1 MLSVQTNMGANT
13 ALKTINTNSVNM
25 NKSLER
31 LSSGFRINN
40 AADDAAGFA
49 VSSKLDAQSQR
60 LKAASLNA
68 SQAQAMVK
76 MADAGVN
83 EIQNMT
89 SRIQTLAIQASS
101 ANNAGELGK
110 LDAERVK
117 LESAINKIASSTNFN
132 GVNLLNGVDS
142 SKSNAAVASTAA
154 VGSNIANTGFTA
166 TTSSTSGIY
175 ENASFAITTTAGV
188 AATSGTL
195 TSGLAAATANLTSV
209 ALNAGSATDASAN
222 GPIFLDNVAG
232 VVKAYAGADNT
243 AAFLGSV
250 DLTGAAGTY
259 TLNAANGV
267 KLDFV
272 TSAAVTVTS
281 SNASSLAGASAATSG
296 TVTSV
301 KSTADLKDSSGT
313 VIAAAGTELLAAT
326 QNRGTVAANL
336 TLTLKSLAGGTP
348 ATITVADAAAG
359 GAQKA
364 GVSNVTSSGAT
375 AGTSVLYTAAL
386 AFQVG
391 ADNNANNQVSLD
403 LTQSYTTASLGL
415 GTGNLLS
422 QASAQTY
429 ITTAKGAMNKLITQ
443 RADLGAT
450 QNQVAFVQANLATS
464 IEQTTASVSA
474 IRDADMAAEMAD
486 FTKNKILTQA
496 STSMLAQANQAAQNV
511 LSLFR

>member
-1 MLSVQTNMGANT
+1 MLSVQTNLGANT
-13 ALKTINTNSVNM
+13 ALKNINQNSVNM

-49 VSSKLDAQSQR
+49 VSSKLDAQSSR

-83 EIQNMT
+83 EIQNMV

-117 LESAINKIASSTNFN
+117 LESAIDKIANSTNFN
-132 GVNLLNGVDS
+132 GVNLLNGID
-142 SKSNAAVASTAA
+142 
-154 VGSNIANTGFTA
+154 
-166 TTSSTSGIY
+166 
-175 ENASFAITTTAGV
+175 
-188 AATSGTL
+188 
-195 TSGLAAATANLTSV
+195 
-209 ALNAGSATDASAN
+209 
-222 GPIFLDNVAG
+222 
-232 VVKAYAGADNT
+232 GA
-243 AAFLGSV
+243 
-250 DLTGAAGTY
+250 
-259 TLNAANGV
+259 
-267 KLDFV
+267 
-272 TSAAVTVTS
+272 SAAVTAVTGTS
-281 SNASSLAGASAATSG
+281 ATAGTITSATSATITASGTALFSNAANFTLTTDATGKITSITSDVALVAKADGAT
-296 TVTSV
+296 
-301 KSTADLKDSSGT
+301 L
-313 VIAAAGTELLAAT
+313 AAAGTNLLNAADVT
-326 QNRGTVAANL
+326 TPTKTPGAIASIGLTFANTNVATTGVGTTSTVAY
-336 TLTLKSLAGGTP
+336 
-348 ATITVADAAAG
+348 
-359 GAQKA
+359 
-364 GVSNVTSSGAT
+364 T
-375 AGTSVLYTAAL
+375 AGTAQVTASAAGAGVYTAAL

-403 LTQSYTTASLGL
+403 LTKAYTTTGLALG
-415 GTGNLLS
+415 GGDLLT
-422 QASAQTY
+422 QANAQAY
-429 ITTAKGAMNKLITQ
+429 IGTAKTAMDTLITQ

-464 IEQTTASVSA
+464 IEQTSASVSS